1 MHSLDTLVMERSNN
15 ARKLP
20 WGIIGPISQDQFRLI
35 HLLDLC
41 LKGFKSKSP
50 RRPQKYPSNW
60 WPDIWNLCV
69 FFVVVVNIPVFL
81 FFLAAASH
89 TVVLEE
95 FFTGTENEGFEG
107 AMTPWLSKWING
119 CLCASSDGQGG
130 SPSSLLVGDAHH
142 QSPWV
147 DSDREP

>member
-1 MHSLDTLVMERSNN
+1 MERSNN

-20 WGIIGPISQDQFRLI
+20 RGIIVPISQDRFRLI

-60 WPDIWNLCV
+60 WPRYLKPLCI
-69 FFVVVVNIPVFL
+69 FSFVVVVNIPVFP

-89 TVVLEE
+89 TEYFLRNFSLGQKMKVLKK
-95 FFTGTENEGFEG
+95 
-107 AMTPWLSKWING
+107 P
-119 CLCASSDGQGG
+119 
-130 SPSSLLVGDAHH
+130 
-142 QSPWV
+142 
-147 DSDREP
+147 